1 MSTLTALTTQPAEE
15 PDRQNGRLAGYRA
28 WFVAVWNMTAGVG
41 HNLISFGPKGLYDHD
56 PRRSAAR
63 NRPVGLLLAAGGEL
77 LAVPLAVTLGVGAF
91 FLALAG
97 LLVSMTLTLLTGLT
111 RLSGPDMRAPSV
123 TDRRG

>member
-1 MSTLTALTTQPAEE
+1 MTTTLEDRLLGIALWA
-15 PDRQNGRLAGYRA
+15 
-28 WFVAVWNMTAGVG
+28 
-41 HNLISFGPKGLYDHD
+41 
-56 PRRSAAR
+56 
-63 NRPVGLLLAAGGEL
+63 LLLAAGGEL

-97 LLVSMTLTLLTGLT
+97 LLVSMTLTLLAGLT